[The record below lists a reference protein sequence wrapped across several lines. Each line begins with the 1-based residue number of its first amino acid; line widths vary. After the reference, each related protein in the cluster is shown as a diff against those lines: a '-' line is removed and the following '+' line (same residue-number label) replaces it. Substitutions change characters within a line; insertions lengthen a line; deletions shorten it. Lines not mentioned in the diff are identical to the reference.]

1 MMKSRYLA
9 ILFLGLLTFISS
21 QTDSNI
27 FYTSQIIH
35 SKAEL
40 GKVCHNQDGT
50 NTIISRS
57 TQNSGIAYISKL
69 INGKKFDYKQS
80 QFNLGYDSD
89 AQIMQTKNINGEN
102 AYTVYHKLNGK
113 EYFTEFK
120 EKGEDISSKDY
131 TSFHAQAS
139 TFPLKNGAIFFAG
152 INKPTGQYA
161 KTTIDIKTFNSQ
173 TRTELTNGIS
183 LNAYSHLISCAEIRD
198 NEVYCAFVHE
208 ESLTKRA
215 ALKLQY
221 FRVTENGLISQDTQ
235 PYLIKSFYT
244 DFNMIKLIKINDNEV
259 GIIFQTGNG
268 QEKEEIPYGNTGK
281 DLYFYHLKVSS
292 NSMEV
297 LTYDYIY
304 NNCRLRT
311 DSEDY
316 TVDVIAVQNTVYA
329 ICEVD
334 NDPEAFQIMKIYRTN
349 KKFEEGKIYNLGG
362 KIKNPQFVLMGNS
375 IGVLYTR
382 IDLNDVKDVML
393 LMVNYPDCE
402 DSENKLIIY
411 PECPYGVNQLVSA
424 KMESYFKIYTSN
436 PYLKNTNV
444 PLYYRITNSNNIKI
458 MNGNSQLELN
468 KDYEISTLSSLYV
481 QEYDSTQE
489 NTFIEYTV
497 IKKENGDTI
506 IGGTCKI
513 NVDIPKCWEGCRGC
527 EPEGTKEDNRCF
539 DCKDGYY
546 PIPKGKDNSGLG
558 CGKNDQVYNC
568 NNCDIACTECFG
580 PFDESYPTTNCNY
593 SKCNFEKGYFP
604 LESNTTICFNES
616 DKEEWEEK
624 LNLKCS
630 LFLDKSKGA
639 KENWVWACCD
649 IHCSKC
655 HMRPTEDNMNCDA
668 CKTNEGFFF
677 YINQTSP
684 DNCHPSCEGEGCYK
698 CESGGMEKMCPC
710 LPYCKTCKNKDT
722 CEECFKTWFL
732 HHEKTSCDKDCD
744 YCYTKYFEKPET
756 QENGKCINCAT
767 YFDPPQYT
775 YEKKCYSSIPT
786 FEYEAYN
793 SNHTLKKVIRKY
805 NIIDDTCNLLTACK
819 EGCKTCSAQKTDKC
833 TECEEDYYEE
843 DRLNKTDGKP
853 FHCFSKNVCR
863 GSEPYPHPHDP
874 ELRVGGVPIEED
886 DKKVCL
892 NCRLRNNSYRQP
904 EPNYWCGPYKN
915 RTYIDIPE
923 YNKLSDCYVRCK
935 TCSGWG
941 HSCAMACTSC
951 RDSKYYDLIRYNKYD
966 GQCYRKQHKCGIYP
980 YYHNYELATDEDDCG
995 EDCDVCLYN
1004 FMCPKEFPYFKF
1016 ETHEC
1021 VEFCPFTDVLAGQCN
1036 VNSSAALLYLLKN
1049 PFGLRNPYER
1059 YDRAIYLHELLKSDL
1074 AKYLSSVY
1082 PEIDYETIFNYIGNG
1097 KVFNLPKSQIIIG
1110 NNISIE
1116 LTSVRLELEK
1126 IAKYFNSQDPIED
1139 PQEPVIIPEND
1150 SALPIMDMSTCQN
1163 ILKKKYSIP
1172 EEEELVIVKITTPDS
1187 GIANISWSELIANQ
1201 LDYKLFSMS
1210 LGAFLPLSDCTNED
1224 DSITVYN
1231 PFKESLITTFQ
1242 SKIGVVVSNG
1252 YDIFNANSP
1261 FYNDVCTPFTNE
1273 NGQDVL
1279 LDARRQDYYDENIN
1293 LCDKGCA
1300 FVGYS
1305 TSTKTYICKCNV
1317 KAEPGEDTGD
1327 FKGEIVER
1335 VMPENFKDLISRRS
1349 NIAVF
1354 KCASQVFSAKGQN
1367 KNYGSY
1373 MLLAS
1378 IAAFIGVLVFH
1389 FVKEKGSMAKLYN
1402 NIAEAR
1408 NLANPPK
1415 GEKKEDKKGKKENKE
1430 ENKEEKKNKKN
1441 KKKDKVTSVED
1452 NNYDRFVQ
1460 RPANVNNAVL
1470 DLKYEDDYLN
1480 FAPYDDAVNHDTR
1493 SVLATYWSFLKFK
1506 QSIIFTF
1513 YTRSNGILR
1522 STKIALF
1529 ILFFAFYMAFTALF
1543 FNDDIMRAL
1552 YIYRGDT
1559 NAAVHVP
1566 NIILSS
1572 LCSFIASI
1580 IVRFVCLGEGD
1591 ISKVL
1596 SVREISE
1603 RKKLAERAK
1612 KRAMIKLYCLY
1623 ALSGVLILLCWYY
1636 VSAFCAVFK
1645 NSQKNY
1651 LINFVICFIVLNI
1664 WPFITSFI
1672 PTIMRRH
1679 AINESKK
1686 CLYSASKIVSVF

>member
-21 QTDSNI
+21 QTDSNL

-481 QEYDSTQE
+481 QDYDSTQE

-497 IKKENGDTI
+497 IKKENGDTF

-1059 YDRAIYLHELLKSDL
+1059 YDRAIYLHELLRK
-1074 AKYLSSVY
+1074 
-1082 PEIDYETIFNYIGNG
+1082 N
-1097 KVFNLPKSQIIIG
+1097 
-1110 NNISIE
+1110 
-1116 LTSVRLELEK
+1116 
-1126 IAKYFNSQDPIED
+1126 
-1139 PQEPVIIPEND
+1139 
-1150 SALPIMDMSTCQN
+1150 
-1163 ILKKKYSIP
+1163 
-1172 EEEELVIVKITTPDS
+1172 
-1187 GIANISWSELIANQ
+1187 
-1201 LDYKLFSMS
+1201 
-1210 LGAFLPLSDCTNED
+1210 
-1224 DSITVYN
+1224 
-1231 PFKESLITTFQ
+1231 
-1242 SKIGVVVSNG
+1242 SKIFQFSRSYRRPTRASN
-1252 YDIFNANSP
+1252 
-1261 FYNDVCTPFTNE
+1261 
-1273 NGQDVL
+1273 
-1279 LDARRQDYYDENIN
+1279 
-1293 LCDKGCA
+1293 
-1300 FVGYS
+1300 
-1305 TSTKTYICKCNV
+1305 
-1317 KAEPGEDTGD
+1317 
-1327 FKGEIVER
+1327 
-1335 VMPENFKDLISRRS
+1335 
-1349 NIAVF
+1349 
-1354 KCASQVFSAKGQN
+1354 
-1367 KNYGSY
+1367 
-1373 MLLAS
+1373 
-1378 IAAFIGVLVFH
+1378 
-1389 FVKEKGSMAKLYN
+1389 
-1402 NIAEAR
+1402 
-1408 NLANPPK
+1408 NP
-1415 GEKKEDKKGKKENKE
+1415 
-1430 ENKEEKKNKKN
+1430 
-1441 KKKDKVTSVED
+1441 
-1452 NNYDRFVQ
+1452 
-1460 RPANVNNAVL
+1460 
-1470 DLKYEDDYLN
+1470 
-1480 FAPYDDAVNHDTR
+1480 
-1493 SVLATYWSFLKFK
+1493 
-1506 QSIIFTF
+1506 
-1513 YTRSNGILR
+1513 
-1522 STKIALF
+1522 
-1529 ILFFAFYMAFTALF
+1529 
-1543 FNDDIMRAL
+1543 
-1552 YIYRGDT
+1552 
-1559 NAAVHVP
+1559 
-1566 NIILSS
+1566 
-1572 LCSFIASI
+1572 
-1580 IVRFVCLGEGD
+1580 
-1591 ISKVL
+1591 
-1596 SVREISE
+1596 
-1603 RKKLAERAK
+1603 
-1612 KRAMIKLYCLY
+1612 
-1623 ALSGVLILLCWYY
+1623 
-1636 VSAFCAVFK
+1636 
-1645 NSQKNY
+1645 
-1651 LINFVICFIVLNI
+1651 
-1664 WPFITSFI
+1664 
-1672 PTIMRRH
+1672 
-1679 AINESKK
+1679 
-1686 CLYSASKIVSVF
+1686 